1 MKTCILRR
9 ELLTT
14 ESGTITLKT
23 PANFGTPK
31 AAIFYSINTI
41 AADGSFDTTTNHPFL
56 SIGFAGNSGIS
67 GGSHAQTC
75 MSMICQEDSDDSV
88 VYSVSTTSYV
98 LEHRNGAGSTVY
110 RRLTCDSFSADT
122 ITCTLTN
129 VTTPTEV
136 CDMVIVVIAGDDIT
150 VGVNSMNVSNALN
163 GNATFSTYT
172 FQPDVVLFT
181 YVQNASATGAQL
193 NFGAVIRDG
202 SLTQRNAGWCAIN
215 GSGVT
220 DLRCGVN
227 NNAVAVGRRG
237 GTDSLQA
244 VTAISSSGFTLQ
256 TQTTAPGGSYPIYFL
271 AIKSLASNFSLG
283 TISGPINSGAQTQTI
298 SLPFVPDMIL
308 GSMTHTPTANINT
321 RQNATNADNFSVFVA
336 KGETQKS
343 LRGTGTL
350 SYNPSSATVTGTSTI
365 FTQQLSPGDKIYDP
379 LYTLIGTVSSIAS
392 NTSLTLTSQ
401 AAISPTNGSSYY
413 YSKNTQFNLS
423 YGDDDANGDATS
435 GVFTKL
441 NSTSAICAETSP
453 VSANMIGKIND
464 FTTRNEFNIQYTT
477 LNSTAA
483 SGAAGRT
490 GWYLAIK
497 SENSR
502 RRITTI
508 S

>member
-9 ELLTT
+9 ELLTS

-23 PANFGTPK
+23 PTNFGTPK
-31 AAIFYSINTI
+31 AAIFYGINTT

-56 SIGFAGNSGIS
+56 SIGFAGDSGVS
-67 GGSHAQTC
+67 GGSHAQRC
-75 MSMICQEDSDDSV
+75 MVMMCEEDSDSSIL
-88 VYSVSTTSYV
+88 YSVSTTSYV
-98 LEHRNGAGSTVY
+98 LEHRTGSGGTVY
-110 RRLTCDSFSADT
+110 RRLSCDSFSTDT

-136 CDMVIVVIAGDDIT
+136 CDVIVVVIGGDDVT
-150 VGVNSMNVSNALN
+150 VGVNSMNVNNTLS
-163 GNATFSTYT
+163 GNATFSTFT
-172 FQPDVVLFT
+172 FQPDLVLFT
-181 YVQNASATGAQL
+181 FVQNTSAGGAQL
-193 NFGAVIRDG
+193 NFGAVVNDG

-215 GSGVT
+215 GAGTT

-227 NNAVAVGRRG
+227 DNAVAVGRRG
-237 GTDSLQA
+237 GSDSRQA

-256 TQTTAPGGSYPIYFL
+256 TQNATPGGAYPIYFL
-271 AIKSLASNFSLG
+271 AIKSSASNFSLG

-298 SLPFVPDMIL
+298 ELPFVPDMIL
-308 GSMTHTPTANINT
+308 GSMTHTPTANINS
-321 RQNATNADNFSVFVA
+321 RQTAGNADNFSVFVA
-336 KGETQKS
+336 KGETQQS
-343 LRGTGTL
+343 FIGTGTL

-365 FTQQLSPGDKIYDP
+365 FTQQLSPGDKLYDP

-392 NTSLTLTSQ
+392 NTSLTLTAL

-423 YGDDDANGDATS
+423 YGDGDGNGNATS

-441 NSTSAICAETSP
+441 NATSAICAETSP

-483 SGAAGRT
+483 SGTAGRT

-502 RRITTI
+502 RRITTV